1 MENQAKSVLR
11 YYVLCNR
18 LKNII
23 RIGFT
28 TWNVKRERIESIAEH
43 IYGVQMLALA
53 MYSEYKYDI
62 DILHVIMMLAV
73 HELEEIKTG
82 DYIHFDDK
90 SGETIGHAEVEIILQ
105 GMLKKDEIMALVEEF
120 EKRETKEAQFAYH
133 CDKLEFELQSRIY
146 DEEGCVDLNYQPNN
160 ITLNHPDVR
169 RLLDQGKSFSE
180 MMFEFGR
187 GRYNYDEHF
196 TEVSEYAERTRILD
210 LPAYPKDHE
219 PQENDENKKAK

>member
-1 MENQAKSVLR
+1 MEKQAKSVLR

-23 RIGFT
+23 RVGFIA
-28 TWNVKRERIESIAEH
+28 WNVKRERVESIAEH
-43 IYGVQMLALA
+43 IFGVQMLALA

-73 HELEEIKTG
+73 HELEEIKVG

-90 SGETIGHAEVEIILQ
+90 SGETLGHEEVEEILQ
-105 GMLKKDEIMALVEEF
+105 GMLKKEEIKSLIEEF
-120 EKRETKEAQFAYH
+120 EERKTKEAQFAYH

-146 DEEGCVDLNYQPNN
+146 DEEGCVDLNDQSNN
-160 ITLNHPDVR
+160 PTINHPDVK
-169 RLLDQGKSFSE
+169 RLLDQGKTFSE

-187 GRYNYDEHF
+187 GRYNYDENF
-196 TEVSEYAERTRILD
+196 TEVSMYAETTKILQV
-210 LPAYPKDHE
+210 PSYTEMPK
-219 PQENDENKKAK
+219 